1 MSAKLKMGKFK
12 MFMFIKSLTPHKIT
26 LSIRLPVV
34 PEISAA
40 AISRCIFFVMN
51 SQMNAQIPSTLMS
64 NIRIK
69 GTGNDREIPL
79 LSTGRINI
87 VSFRY
92 LKL

>member
-12 MFMFIKSLTPHKIT
+12 IFMFIKSLTPHKIT
-26 LSIRLPVV
+26 LSIKLPVV
-34 PEISAA
+34 PAINTA
-40 AISRCIFFVMN
+40 AISQCIFFVMN
-51 SQMNAQIPSTLMS
+51 NQTNAQIPSILMV

-79 LSTGRINI
+79 LSTGRINV